1 MLFTKP
7 LSIFEFEST
16 IVDILNTEKERI
28 VSENKSIA
36 DACKNVLSL
45 VSACLRNGLAK
56 DQLPNL
62 LSAIS
67 RNDDDKLTDITRAE
81 IWEDNTKKSILDD
94 PKNLAVFDLK
104 TKSWANPFEG
114 FARVKDGITY
124 DDFDIT
130 VFKYRTNKAWPNTST
145 RYADKADMAVMIMLK
160 KEIIDSYD
168 AAKLFANRAYIITSY
183 DYNSSIREKEMNAW
197 IMING
202 LIDTAKEC
210 HLVPKAVEYAA
221 APLVRMMMNHVVFDA
236 STVKVY
242 TTKYL
247 DSAEPYTDL
256 SVMVYPNPKIAKSV
270 YNRCFY
276 MIFSG
281 FKTIDKHVN
290 RLAVTISEY
299 FGKLLAFKTQSEVAK
314 LLRDPSSIKNIIKE
328 LEAKLDTSLI
338 KKEIF
343 AEYSGLASIMIK
355 STLCPVHANPHYADI
370 HVTVKYWRT
379 FSFKADFPIE
389 INYNFKIYLDEVLSQ
404 SLSSDG
410 TVQTTLHTD
419 ITSDWHY
426 FVGPASRV
434 LPGAIINPNEDQ
446 NPENDSDAV
455 KSLKK
460 IHEKRAASKEEV
472 QFPGPYD
479 MSIFTSDTDFL
490 KYMRR
495 CVNSDCAMP
504 WNSDNMAEALKVIF
518 RREMEKTSI
527 TDLLTELMGQNSFGE
542 TVTDIETSSKR
553 KLTTDDFDIVTFKYT
568 PTKIC
573 PGRGVP
579 EVIYPMKHDSEIVS
593 MIMFSK
599 ETLASTDIGDAGY
612 GHAIIHTSYLVDDEF
627 HCNGDEIRCN
637 GTKREHMIGAKMRVW
652 AAINGLI
659 DTAIARQWDPGDV
672 VHYSAPLIRRLLG
685 DDIFKAATILAN
697 DSKPVGAG
705 ESDPYTN
712 LSLIVTID
720 PEVSKNAYDDTI
732 RFVFNG
738 FRSIDKE
745 TTNITE
751 ILRLILSTVFNMN
764 KTPLEE
770 DINDLI
776 SFKSALPDII
786 TAAFADFK
794 YYPTVTIEHMY
805 PVCEHEDESTKRYIS
820 VKIMVK
826 YMGTLSCK
834 TDEALKMHFMCS
846 IYPDIHN
853 EEKDDQC
860 MVTITSDWHYDTDA
874 CTLMMLPG
882 AEIDHSAHVNLTNSE
897 STGLSRYAASLN
909 PDKYRE
915 SSSDKSDDSTKDYF
929 SKELEENMRYLAN
942 EYINELLNPRRNKED
957 NYMNEENVK
966 PTTEAEKPVEEA
978 TTNPAGDFDGD
989 TQKSE
994 DNPYPFE
1001 TSSGICYNYI
1011 IDAKA
1016 ECCRNTQR
1024 KLPMLFK
1031 FPNMDDVCVCFT
1043 SMKINNDAHERDYS
1057 ESYMDVSTHII
1068 VNNFRSIGLFT
1079 TNNTKLSIY
1088 DATGNNSAELMRSYM
1103 NNIMWR
1109 LNLSARISFLKITPA
1124 PLNENAAIL
1133 HFRFG
1138 SSDNFGFEK
1147 HVNDYGNLYQR
1158 MQNAIILTVKS
1169 LVLADHATI
1178 TTMSRLHSMNMN
1190 GVYSLIYSNATGH
1203 EFKNEYYDLF
1213 ECNFHD
1219 ALMDICDDMLK

>member
-1 MLFTKP
+1 MPTIKP
-7 LSIFEFEST
+7 LSIFEFESA
-16 IVDILNTEKERI
+16 IADILNQEKERI
-28 VSENKSIA
+28 ASELKSTA
-36 DACKNVLSL
+36 DTCKDVLTL
-45 VSACLRNGLAK
+45 VSGYLHNNLAK

-67 RNDDDKLTDITRAE
+67 WNGENASDTEKDAE
-81 IWEDNTKKSILDD
+81 IWKGPIDHRALDD
-94 PKNLAVFDLK
+94 PQGISSFDPK
-104 TKSWANPFEG
+104 TKSWTKSN
-114 FARVKDGITY
+114 GITY
-124 DDFDIT
+124 DDFNIT
-130 VFKYRTNKAWPNTST
+130 IFKYRTNKAWANSST
-145 RYADKADMAVMIMLK
+145 KYADTTDIAVMITLK
-160 KEIIDSYD
+160 KEAIESCDV
-168 AAKLFANRAYIITSY
+168 AEFFANRAFIITSY

-197 IMING
+197 VMLNG
-202 LIDTAKEC
+202 LIDTAVEC
-210 HLVPKAVEYAA
+210 HWDPKVAEYAS
-221 APLVRMMMNHVVFDA
+221 APLIRKMMNHDVFNTCTIKAYA
-236 STVKVY
+236 SKST
-242 TTKYL
+242 
-247 DSAEPYTDL
+247 DSTESYTDL
-256 SVMVYPNPKIAKSV
+256 DIVVNPDPKIAKKI
-270 YNRCFY
+270 YKRCFR
-276 MIFSG
+276 MG
-281 FKTIDKHVN
+281 FKGFRPIDNHVR
-290 RLAVTISEY
+290 RLAFDMSEY
-299 FGKLLAFKTQSEVAK
+299 FGKLFALKTRPEVVE
-314 LLRDPSSIKNIIKE
+314 LLGSNSIKNIVKE
-328 LEAKLDTSLI
+328 LEAKLNTDLI
-338 KKEIF
+338 KQEIF
-343 AEYSGLASIMIK
+343 AEYSGDASITIK
-355 STLCPVHANPHYADI
+355 PAICPVNTNPHYAEI
-370 HVTVKYWRT
+370 FVTVKYWRT

-389 INYNFKIYLDEVLSQ
+389 INYTFKVYFDEALSQ
-404 SLSSDG
+404 SMSSDG
-410 TVQTTLHTD
+410 SVQLTVHTD
-419 ITSDWHY
+419 ISSAWYY
-426 FVGPASRV
+426 FVGPACRV
-434 LPGAIINPNEDQ
+434 LPGAVIDPIEDD
-446 NPENDSDAV
+446 NPENDSDSV

-460 IHEKRAASKEEV
+460 MRVKRAISKGEV
-472 QFPGPYD
+472 QCPGPYD
-479 MSIFTSDTDFL
+479 MSIFTSDIDFL

-495 CVNSDCAMP
+495 CVNSDCIMP
-504 WNSDNMAEALKVIF
+504 WNSDNMAEALSVIF
-518 RREMEKTSI
+518 RREMEKTSN
-527 TDLLTELMGQNSFGE
+527 TDLLTELIGQSSFGE
-542 TVTDIETSSKR
+542 TVTDIKTSTKR
-553 KLTTDDFDIVTFKYT
+553 KLTADDFDVVVFKYT

-573 PGRGVP
+573 PDRRVP
-579 EVIYPMKHDSEIVS
+579 EVMYPMKHDSEIVS
-593 MIMFSK
+593 MLMLSK

-612 GHAIIHTSYLVDDEF
+612 GHAMIHTSYLVDDEF
-627 HCNGDEIRCN
+627 HCNGDELRCN
-637 GTKREHMIGAKMRVW
+637 GTKHERMIGAKMRVW

-720 PEVSKNAYDDTI
+720 PEISKNAYNDAI

-745 TTNITE
+745 TTNIAE

-764 KTPLEE
+764 KTPSEE
-770 DINDLI
+770 DISNLI
-776 SFKSALPDII
+776 NSKTSSLHDII
-786 TAAFADFK
+786 TTMLADFN
-794 YYPTVTIEHMY
+794 YYPTVDIEHIY
-805 PVCEHEDESTKRYIS
+805 PVCEHDEDGIERYIS
-820 VKIMVK
+820 VKIGVE

-846 IYPDIHN
+846 IYPHIHN
-853 EEKDDQC
+853 EGKDDQC

-882 AEIDHSAHVNLTNSE
+882 AEIDHSASVNLANSE
-897 STGLSRYAASLN
+897 STRIN
-909 PDKYRE
+909 PDKYHE
-915 SSSDKSDDSTKDYF
+915 SSSDNSNDSIKDYY
-929 SKELEENMRYLAN
+929 SKKLDENMRYLTN
-942 EYINELLNPRRNKED
+942 EYINGLLNPRRNKED
-957 NYMNEENVK
+957 NNMNEENEK
-966 PTTEAEKPVEEA
+966 LGAEAEKPVEEA
-978 TTNPAGDFDGD
+978 TTNPAADFEGDS
-989 TQKSE
+989 QKNE
-994 DNPYPFE
+994 DNPYPFK

-1011 IDAKA
+1011 PDAKA
-1016 ECCRNTQR
+1016 KCCGNTQR

-1057 ESYMDVSTHII
+1057 ESYMDVSTHIA

-1109 LNLSARISFLKITPA
+1109 LNISARISFLKITPA

-1158 MQNAIILTVKS
+1158 MQNAIILMVKS
-1169 LVLADHATI
+1169 LVLADHVTI
-1178 TTMSRLHSMNMN
+1178 MTMSRVHSMNMN

>member
-1 MLFTKP
+1 MPTIKP
-7 LSIFEFEST
+7 LSIFEFESA
-16 IVDILNTEKERI
+16 IVDILNQEKERI
-28 VSENKSIA
+28 VSELKSTA
-36 DACKNVLSL
+36 DACKDVLTL
-45 VSACLRNGLAK
+45 VSDYLHNNLAK

-67 RNDDDKLTDITRAE
+67 WNGENASDIEKDAE
-81 IWEDNTKKSILDD
+81 IWKGPIDHHVLDD
-94 PKNLAVFDLK
+94 PQGISSFDPK
-104 TKSWANPFEG
+104 TKSWTKSN
-114 FARVKDGITY
+114 GITY
-124 DDFDIT
+124 DDFNIT
-130 VFKYRTNKAWPNTST
+130 VFKYRTNKAWANSST
-145 RYADKADMAVMIMLK
+145 KYADATDIAVMITLK
-160 KEIIDSYD
+160 KEAIESCDV
-168 AAKLFANRAYIITSY
+168 AEFFANRAFIITSY

-197 IMING
+197 VMING
-202 LIDTAKEC
+202 LIDTAVEC
-210 HLVPKAVEYAA
+210 HWDPNVAEYAS
-221 APLVRMMMNHVVFDA
+221 APLIRMMMNHDVFNTCTIKAYA
-236 STVKVY
+236 SKSD
-242 TTKYL
+242 
-247 DSAEPYTDL
+247 DSTESYTDL
-256 SVMVYPNPKIAKSV
+256 DIVVNPDPKIAKKI
-270 YNRCFY
+270 YKRCFR
-276 MIFSG
+276 MG
-281 FKTIDKHVN
+281 FKGFRSIDNHVR
-290 RLAVTISEY
+290 RLAFDMSEY
-299 FGKLLAFKTQSEVAK
+299 FGKLLALKTRSEVVK
-314 LLRDPSSIKNIIKE
+314 LLGSKSIKNIVKE
-328 LEAKLDTSLI
+328 LEAKLKIDLN
-338 KKEIF
+338 KQEIF
-343 AEYSGLASIMIK
+343 AEYSGDASIAIK
-355 STLCPVHANPHYADI
+355 PSLCSVNENPHYAEI
-370 HVTVKYWRT
+370 FVTVKYWRT
-379 FSFKADFPIE
+379 FSYKADFPLE
-389 INYNFKIYLDEVLSQ
+389 INYNFKVYFDEALTQ
-404 SLSSDG
+404 SISPDG
-410 TVQTTLHTD
+410 SVQLTVHTD
-419 ITSDWHY
+419 ITYNWYY
-426 FVGPASRV
+426 FVGPACRV
-434 LPGAIINPNEDQ
+434 LPGAVIDPVEDQ
-446 NPENDSDAV
+446 NPENDSDSV

-460 IHEKRAASKEEV
+460 IRVKRAISKEEV

-479 MSIFTSDTDFL
+479 MSTFTSDIDFL
-490 KYMRR
+490 KYMRK
-495 CVNSDCAMP
+495 CVNSDCVMP

-518 RREMEKTSI
+518 RREMEKTAI

-579 EVIYPMKHDSEIVS
+579 EAIYPMKHDSEIVS

-637 GTKREHMIGAKMRVW
+637 GTKRERMIGAKMRVW

-697 DSKPVGAG
+697 DSKPVGASD
-705 ESDPYTN
+705 SDPYTN

-720 PEVSKNAYDDTI
+720 PEVSKNAYGDAI

-738 FRSIDKE
+738 FRNIDKE
-745 TTNITE
+745 TRNISE
-751 ILRLILSTVFNMN
+751 VLRLILSTVFNMN
-764 KTPLEE
+764 KVPSEE
-770 DINDLI
+770 DMHNSVSITSLASLHDVI
-776 SFKSALPDII
+776 TTAL
-786 TAAFADFK
+786 ADFN
-794 YYPTVTIEHMY
+794 YYPTVTIDRAY
-805 PVCEHEDESTKRYIS
+805 PVYEQSDKGVNRYIA
-820 VKIMVK
+820 VKILVE

-834 TDEALKMHFMCS
+834 TDEALKMEFDCA
-846 IYPDIHN
+846 IFPDTHI
-853 EEKDDQC
+853 EGKEDQC

-882 AEIDHSAHVNLTNSE
+882 AEIDHSTSVNLANSE
-897 STGLSRYAASLN
+897 STGLSKYEASLN

-915 SSSDKSDDSTKDYF
+915 SSSDKSDDSTKNYF

-942 EYINELLNPRRNKED
+942 EYINELLNRRRNKED
-957 NYMNEENVK
+957 NHMNEENVK
-966 PTTEAEKPVEEA
+966 PTTEVEKPVEEA
-978 TTNPAGDFDGD
+978 TTNPAGDSDGG
-989 TQKSE
+989 TQKNE

-1011 IDAKA
+1011 LDAKA
-1016 ECCRNTQR
+1016 KCCGNTQR

-1109 LNLSARISFLKITPA
+1109 LNISARISFLKITPA

-1158 MQNAIILTVKS
+1158 MQTAIILMVKS

-1178 TTMSRLHSMNMN
+1178 MTMSRVHSMNMN